1 MPFTITNT
9 NINKVIIKKTRML
22 LLILILILILILP
35 NNTTVLNKCYYDIA
49 LQVMTKLLNEK
60 GAFLPLI

>member
-1 MPFTITNT
+1 
-9 NINKVIIKKTRML
+9 ML
-22 LLILILILILILP
+22 LLILILILILP

>member
-1 MPFTITNT
+1 MPFAITNT

-22 LLILILILILILP
+22 LVILILP

>member
-1 MPFTITNT
+1 MPFAITNT

-22 LLILILILILILP
+22 LVILILILP
-35 NNTTVLNKCYYDIA
+35 NNTTVLNKCYYDIT

-60 GAFLPLI
+60 GAFLALI

>member
-1 MPFTITNT
+1 MPFAITNT

-22 LLILILILILILP
+22 LLILILILILP
-35 NNTTVLNKCYYDIA
+35 NNTTVPNKCYYDIA
-49 LQVMTKLLNEK
+49 LQVMAKLLNEK

>member
-1 MPFTITNT
+1 
-9 NINKVIIKKTRML
+9 ML

-35 NNTTVLNKCYYDIA
+35 NNTTVPNKCYYDIA

>member
-1 MPFTITNT
+1 MRFTITNT

-22 LLILILILILILP
+22 LLILILILP
-35 NNTTVLNKCYYDIA
+35 NNTTVLNKCYDIS

-60 GAFLPLI
+60 GAFLALI

>member
-1 MPFTITNT
+1 MPFAITNT

-22 LLILILILILILP
+22 LVILILILP

>member
-1 MPFTITNT
+1 MPFAITNT
-9 NINKVIIKKTRML
+9 NINKVIIKRTRML
-22 LLILILILILILP
+22 LVILILILP